1 MSVFESSSRCGLL
14 VLLALALEVMG
25 CTKNACLRHSDCST
39 SERCRSGQ
47 CVPRI
52 TPPDGAVPVST
63 GGTGGSSGSGGTGGS
78 SGSGGTGGVLA
89 TGGSSSIADA
99 GVIDAGHD

>member
-63 GGTGGSSGSGGTGGS
+63 GGTGGSSGSGGTGG
-78 SGSGGTGGVLA
+78 VLA